1 MTSTEHTDVLIC
13 GAGPVGLL
21 TALGLSQQGIDT
33 FLIEKR
39 ERATQQMFGRAA
51 ALFPRSVELLEQVH
65 VAQDVLQTAFIARQG
80 ATFKDGKRITNRGWH
95 VVLPTVASSFHNYA
109 VNIRQKHIED
119 ILAHKYNSDHG
130 KSIHFGW
137 AITDYAIDK
146 SLDDGYN
153 ITATIT
159 HISLGNRTVRC
170 KYLVGADGAQSS
182 VRQLA
187 GVAMEG
193 DETTYKWIR
202 IDGKVKTDMPDH
214 NAGYAAIESNTH
226 GTVLWIKLDGDAHRV
241 GFAIPPHLQEK
252 YPEGPNEA
260 EVIKEAISAVLPF
273 KLEFERV
280 DWWTYYSIKQKV
292 ASTMQKDNYVLLGGD
307 AAHTHSSGLAQG
319 LNTGIHDAT
328 NLVWKLAGTLKGWY
342 KDDVL
347 STYASE
353 RREVAKK
360 LIALDKLVAATILG
374 DIPVAYTQSETNPD
388 EVLKKLIL
396 QNAGFT
402 TGLGIEYEKSAINK
416 DASIGSIVAGTR
428 AEDSLIYQPGP
439 LVPIRLHY
447 LLNEESQ
454 GRWSVL
460 VFVGHASQN
469 GGKVAALR
477 TRLASDMGYLFG
489 VPFLNMLT
497 IVAGSIPGAWDAFD
511 GPAIGKLYLDKD
523 FTAHDR
529 YGITYDNGGIV
540 VVRPDGILAYSSPLD
555 ELDDIKEFFTGFCN
569 SI

>member
-21 TALGLSQQGIDT
+21 NALGLSQQSIDT
-33 FLIEKR
+33 FLIGLSFSNTIMTEKK

-51 ALFPRSVELLEQVH
+51 VLYPRSVELLEQLH
-65 VAQDVLQTAFIARQG
+65 VTQDVLQTAFIARQG
-80 ATFKDGKRITNRGWH
+80 VTLKDGKRITNRGWH
-95 VVLPTVASSFHNYA
+95 MVLPTAASSFHNYA
-109 VNIRQKHIED
+109 DN
-119 ILAHKYNSDHG
+119 
-130 KSIHFGW
+130 
-137 AITDYAIDK
+137 AIDM
-146 SLDDGYN
+146 SLDDSYN

-214 NAGYAAIESNTH
+214 NTGFAAIEGNTH
-226 GTVLWIKLDGDAHRV
+226 GTVLWLKLDGDAHRV
-241 GFAIPPHLQEK
+241 GFAIPSHLQEK
-252 YPEGPNEA
+252 YPEGPNEV
-260 EVIKEAISAVLPF
+260 EVVKEAISAVFPF
-273 KLEFERV
+273 KLEVERV
-280 DWWTYYSIKQKV
+280 GWWTHCSIKQKV
-292 ASTMQKDNYVLLGGD
+292 ASTMQKDNYVLLDGD

-319 LNTGIHDAT
+319 VNTGIHDAT
-328 NLVWKLAGTLKGWY
+328 DLVWKMAGTLKGWY

-353 RREVAKK
+353 RREIAKR
-360 LIALDKLVAATILG
+360 LIALDKLVSATISG
-374 DIPVAYTQSETNPD
+374 DIPAAYTQSETNPD
-388 EVLKKLIL
+388 EVLEKLTL

-402 TGLGIEYEKSAINK
+402 TGLGIEYQKSIINK
-416 DASIGSIVAGTR
+416 DVHIGNIVAGTR
-428 AEDSLIYQPGP
+428 AEDSLIYQPDP

-447 LLNEESQ
+447 LLNKENQ
-454 GRWSVL
+454 GRWSIL
-460 VFVGHASQN
+460 IFAGHASRN
-469 GGKVAALR
+469 G
-477 TRLASDMGYLFG
+477 
-489 VPFLNMLT
+489 
-497 IVAGSIPGAWDAFD
+497 VAGSLPGAGDAFN
-511 GPAIGKLYLDKD
+511 GPAIGKLYLYKD
-523 FTAHDR
+523 FTTHDR

-555 ELDDIKEFFTGFCN
+555 GLDISRHAQDFVTRYKENLPTR
-569 SI
+569 